1 MEIVLFIVPV
11 GEGLQE
17 RFSFW
22 GSRQLFGQLTDLR
35 GADPDDPLRVYGG
48 HQLAVEGAIAEILQ
62 GKELGLY
69 GRETIHER
77 RTPFQLGMDRDAVLG
92 YGLDLEKIENTLERN
107 RSRVFLLAEKEGF
120 EPSRRSTR
128 PTPLAGEP
136 LRPLGYFSK
145 SELFGFV

>member
-1 MEIVLFIVPV
+1 M
-11 GEGLQE
+11 
-17 RFSFW
+17 
-22 GSRQLFGQLTDLR
+22 
-35 GADPDDPLRVYGG
+35 
-48 HQLAVEGAIAEILQ
+48 EGAIAEILQ

-69 GRETIHER
+69 GCETIHER

-136 LRPLGYFSK
+136 LQPLGYFSK